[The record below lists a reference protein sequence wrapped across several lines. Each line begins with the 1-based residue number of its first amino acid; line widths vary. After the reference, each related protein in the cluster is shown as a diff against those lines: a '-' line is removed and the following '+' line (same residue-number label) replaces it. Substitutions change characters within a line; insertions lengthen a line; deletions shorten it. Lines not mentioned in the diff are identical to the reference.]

1 MKIVVCAKQVP
12 DTNEVR
18 IDPVKG
24 TLIRDGVPSILN
36 PDDANA
42 LEAALKIKDENPET
56 EIIVMTMGPP
66 QATDMLRECL
76 AMGADQGILLSDRA
90 FGGADTCATSTTIAA
105 GIKKIKEV
113 DLILAGR
120 QAIDGDTAQVG
131 PQVAQRLKL
140 PVVTYVQDIKIEDN
154 NAIVKRQMEDGYEVI
169 EAQLPCLLTCV
180 KELNEPRYMTVG
192 GIIDAYKQKIIQWSH
207 EDLKLDPRAC
217 GLNASPTQVM
227 RSFTPPPKGKGE
239 MITGATAGEMAKNL
253 VVKLKERHIV

>member
-1 MKIVVCAKQVP
+1 
-12 DTNEVR
+12 
-18 IDPVKG
+18 
-24 TLIRDGVPSILN
+24 
-36 PDDANA
+36 
-42 LEAALKIKDENPET
+42 
-56 EIIVMTMGPP
+56 
-66 QATDMLRECL
+66 
-76 AMGADQGILLSDRA
+76 
-90 FGGADTCATSTTIAA
+90 
-105 GIKKIKEV
+105 
-113 DLILAGR
+113 
-120 QAIDGDTAQVG
+120 
-131 PQVAQRLKL
+131 L